1 LNGKPKFLLLN
12 NRTNQ
17 PFYGIPVISSCPGFA
32 CARLNMDK
40 KEKEIVDRAIDH
52 WLQQQIIDA
61 ATAQRMRAG
70 WKSKS
75 SPGHVLATYA
85 LIACVSC
92 SLLAFGALVMDEKW
106 LEWLRQ
112 RFEMS
117 EIFVSILF
125 FGLTALFF
133 WMSRRRLKR
142 RPESVAGNEAFHIT
156 LVLSLSVALAY
167 AGRSMGDAANSYTI
181 LLLAAVAIFAFMS
194 VLLQSR
200 LLWVVMMCTLAGWW
214 GAQTYRWSGGADY
227 FLGMNYALRMTLFGS
242 VLLLL
247 PLLLRNFTKLQIF
260 KQASAVFAWIA
271 FLLAAWTLSILG
283 NSSSV
288 DVWMQVRQG
297 SLWYWAV
304 AFTALLVGLAVYAF
318 KTGYTFLR
326 DVTLVF
332 FMINIYT
339 RYFEYFWDSTNKGL
353 FFAILAV
360 SFWWLGRT
368 AEKWRKR
375 QDASLQE

>member
-1 LNGKPKFLLLN
+1 
-12 NRTNQ
+12 
-17 PFYGIPVISSCPGFA
+17 
-32 CARLNMDK
+32 
-40 KEKEIVDRAIDH
+40 
-52 WLQQQIIDA
+52 
-61 ATAQRMRAG
+61 
-70 WKSKS
+70 
-75 SPGHVLATYA
+75 
-85 LIACVSC
+85 
-92 SLLAFGALVMDEKW
+92 
-106 LEWLRQ
+106 
-112 RFEMS
+112 
-117 EIFVSILF
+117 
-125 FGLTALFF
+125 
-133 WMSRRRLKR
+133 
-142 RPESVAGNEAFHIT
+142 
-156 LVLSLSVALAY
+156 
-167 AGRSMGDAANSYTI
+167 
-181 LLLAAVAIFAFMS
+181 
-194 VLLQSR
+194 
-200 LLWVVMMCTLAGWW
+200 
-214 GAQTYRWSGGADY
+214 
-227 FLGMNYALRMTLFGS
+227 
-242 VLLLL
+242 
-247 PLLLRNFTKLQIF
+247 LLLRNFTKLQIF